1 MKRNDIRA
9 NAVPAPR
16 WSAKPEPL
24 CGVSALTGDHRLS
37 RFAPTL
43 THRVHYG
50 APKAFGH
57 RQWLKLEG
65 RG

>member
-1 MKRNDIRA
+1 MRNSRA
-9 NAVPAPR
+9 NAADAAPR
-16 WSAKPEPL
+16 WSAKPEPSFT
-24 CGVSALTGDHRLS
+24 VSALSGDHRIS

-50 APKAFGH
+50 APKPFGH

-65 RG
+65 RI